1 MADVTCPG
9 ENQLV
14 NACLAESTSSKG
26 IFLFHD
32 IFGYRLPEIRIIADL
47 LMAAGYGVL
56 LPDLYRAN
64 PWHYGETL

>member
-1 MADVTCPG
+1 MAEVDCPG

-14 NACLAESTSSKG
+14 NACLAEFSSSEV
-26 IFLFHD
+26 ILLFHD
-32 IFGYRLPEIRIIADL
+32 IIGYRLPEIRIIADL

-64 PWHYGETL
+64 PWHSGETL